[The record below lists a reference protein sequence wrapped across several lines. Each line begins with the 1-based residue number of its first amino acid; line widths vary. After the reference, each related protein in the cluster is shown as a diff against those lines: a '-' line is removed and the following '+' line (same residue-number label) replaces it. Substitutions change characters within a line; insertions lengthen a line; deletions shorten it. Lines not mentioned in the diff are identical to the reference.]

1 VSPVAIVGMT
11 IVQMIA
17 IRLMLRRAR
26 WTDFKPI
33 GLPNVR
39 LLISA
44 LRTLWARAIKYTP
57 RSSSD

>member
-17 IRLMLRRAR
+17 IGLMLRRAR

-39 LLISA
+39 ALNLSPSSA
-44 LRTLWARAIKYTP
+44 VGNGN
-57 RSSSD
+57 